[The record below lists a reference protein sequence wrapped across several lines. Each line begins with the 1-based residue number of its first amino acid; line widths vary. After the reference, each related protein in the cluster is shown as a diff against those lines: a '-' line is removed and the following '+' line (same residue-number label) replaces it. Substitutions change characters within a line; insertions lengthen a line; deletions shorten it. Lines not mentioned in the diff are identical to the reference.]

1 MKKKFN
7 AGFTFIELLIALTI
21 FSIIAASIYY
31 TLNAGIKVWQ
41 RGNILIRENQR
52 MRIFFDA
59 MSKDMRNAVPFSG
72 IPSQWTENSVTFH
85 TIIDTFSSEPPH
97 RKLVRR
103 IYYFDDKKGE
113 LKRARV
119 IQKEGFDEKYVDEE
133 VLLDN
138 LEDVGFEY
146 AYESGEEYEWK
157 DEWEFGDEDEG
168 EDIIPR
174 GVKIRVEL
182 KGKDDEKAE
191 IFEKIVLIPIGKL
204 GSEELTELSGKE

>member
-1 MKKKFN
+1 MKRNFN
-7 AGFTFIELLIALTI
+7 TGFTFIELLIALTI

-41 RGNILIRENQR
+41 RGNILIGENQR

-59 MSKDMRNAVPFSG
+59 ISKDIRNAISFSG
-72 IPSQWTENSVTFH
+72 IPSEWTEESVSFH
-85 TIIDTFSSEPPH
+85 TIIDVSSATKPH
-97 RKLVRR
+97 REPVRR

-157 DEWEFGDEDEG
+157 DEWEFEDED

-174 GVKIRVEL
+174 GVKIKVKL
-182 KGKDDEKAE
+182 KNGAEDKEKT
-191 IFEKIVLIPIGKL
+191 FEKIVFIPISKL
-204 GSEELTELSGKE
+204 GEEE